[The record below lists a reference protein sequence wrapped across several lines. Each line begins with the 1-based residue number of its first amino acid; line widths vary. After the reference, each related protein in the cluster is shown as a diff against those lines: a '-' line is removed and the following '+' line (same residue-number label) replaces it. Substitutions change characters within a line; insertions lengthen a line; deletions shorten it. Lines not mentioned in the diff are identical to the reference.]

1 MGWNIKMPDAEYF
14 TLQHPG
20 LDGLV
25 REITDQ
31 KAVAIDTETDGLVL
45 HKCRPYYW
53 SICWTNERG
62 RERRITL
69 PADTLGAFKYA
80 FNDYE
85 KKWVFANAKFDMHM
99 LANLDI
105 HPKGQLVDVQVMHA
119 LLFEEQPHGLKEIA
133 RTLLGWKW
141 TDFTDTFGS
150 MRAGI
155 CVCGGTKQ
163 SHMNQ
168 AGICKKTG
176 CSNFQQVGPL
186 DLLRR
191 AEATNMNL
199 LIDYAANDAYGT
211 WKIFKQL
218 DIDLGKE
225 ETWSLYAK
233 SWPFITTM
241 RDYYYK
247 TEMPFT
253 RVLYACERNGLRV
266 NKAYL
271 EKISPG
277 ILKDMA
283 ELRSEI
289 NKITGRMMKTNG
301 PQLAEYFIDEC
312 GLKPLKLTK
321 GGKDGVKK
329 PSIDEKF
336 LQHVADYYAN
346 EPHGEVA
353 RLLGEHNK
361 IEKQYSTYIE
371 KMPGRLDY
379 RDRVHPRLN
388 QDVARTGRLSS
399 SDPNLQNVTGGE
411 KDLYKLRNSFI
422 ARDGYKLICAD
433 YSQLEMRLL
442 AAASQEPAMMEIFH
456 KNWDIHMGNV
466 SIVYGIPYDDMVEAK
481 KIDKLV
487 SKGDLPESAM
497 TDYVKRC
504 LALRGSIKQIGFG
517 LNYGMKEK
525 AMAARIGCTV
535 EEAVA
540 TIEKYMDK
548 YPAVRA
554 FFASAAED
562 ARRTGYAFTLMG
574 RRRYLPDITN
584 RDDYTRFRAE
594 RQASNMPI
602 QGCLPASTRILTR
615 AGYIPIGE
623 ANKEGWVWTGST
635 WGRYTKLDRG
645 KCELAELHLANGQ
658 VLRCDTRHK
667 VLVLE
672 DGEYRF
678 KSYSSLAG
686 GDLVCLSLAQPL
698 DFGPSGRV
706 KDWYWAGFCIG
717 NGSTDKR
724 TGRTTVSIHIGD
736 RKGRYKRDDKTAEL
750 EAYLQGK
757 NLSYRVEKSPSG
769 KLMNTVFVTG
779 FQKILRGLGYPLSA
793 NGPDKIVPKKLWYLG
808 LACRKAF
815 ITGLLDADGSVGVD
829 GSTTPNLHMSSQQ
842 LLREVQLIL
851 RTTGVESKLRQT
863 GERSWRLDLN
873 GAQAATQLS
882 YGSPRKTEHV
892 PDMPCSKFILDV
904 IASDWNQPKTASHKA
919 IKGRVKEGGQTSV
932 YTANKMIGAP
942 AQHRELYAVY
952 ALTGKVAL
960 GVEETTYTLSV
971 DNPQHRFDSEGVIS
985 KNTAAEVCK
994 MAMINIYEDVEL
1006 RDKYGYEMCLQVHDE
1021 IVGECPEETVDIV
1034 LPRIREWMEHPFPSD
1049 IGVPLTAEIGAG
1061 PSWGTAKK

>member
-1 MGWNIKMPDAEYF
+1 MGWNIEMPDAEYF

-25 REITDQ
+25 REVADQ
-31 KAVAIDTETDGLVL
+31 KAIAIDTETDGLIL

-53 SICWTNERG
+53 SICWGDKG

-69 PADTLGAFKYA
+69 PADTLGAFKRS
-80 FNDYE
+80 FDDYE

-105 HPKGQLVDVQVMHA
+105 HPKGLLVDVQVMHA

-155 CVCGGTKQ
+155 CVCGGSKA
-163 SHMNQ
+163 SHFNQ
-168 AGICKKTG
+168 AGVCKKTG
-176 CSNFQQVGPL
+176 CNTFRQVGPL

-211 WKIFKQL
+211 WHIFKQL
-218 DIDLGKE
+218 HHDLGQE
-225 ETWSLYAK
+225 STWSLYDK
-233 SWPFITTM
+233 TWPYIDNM

-253 RVLYACERNGLRV
+253 RVLYTCERNGLRV
-266 NKAYL
+266 NKEYL

-277 ILKDMA
+277 ILKDLA
-283 ELRSEI
+283 SLRSDI
-289 NKITGRMMKTNG
+289 NKLTGKMMKTNG

-312 GLKPLKLTK
+312 GLRPLKLTK

-336 LQHVADYYAN
+336 LQHVADNYAT
-346 EPHGEVA
+346 ETFGEVA
-353 RLLGEHNK
+353 RLLTEHNK

-371 KMPGRLDY
+371 KMPGRLDA

-399 SDPNLQNVTGGE
+399 SEPNLQNVTGGE

-422 ARDGYKLICAD
+422 PQDGYQLICAD

-466 SIVYGIPYDDMVEAK
+466 SIVYGIPYEDMVEAK
-481 KIDKLV
+481 KIDKAV
-487 SKGDLPESAM
+487 SKKDLPESAL

-504 LALRGSIKQIGFG
+504 LSLRGSIKQIGFG

-540 TIEKYMDK
+540 TIEKYMET

-554 FFASAAED
+554 FFASAADD

-602 QGCLPASTRILTR
+602 QG
-615 AGYIPIGE
+615 
-623 ANKEGWVWTGST
+623 
-635 WGRYTKLDRG
+635 
-645 KCELAELHLANGQ
+645 
-658 VLRCDTRHK
+658 
-667 VLVLE
+667 
-672 DGEYRF
+672 
-678 KSYSSLAG
+678 
-686 GDLVCLSLAQPL
+686 
-698 DFGPSGRV
+698 
-706 KDWYWAGFCIG
+706 
-717 NGSTDKR
+717 
-724 TGRTTVSIHIGD
+724 
-736 RKGRYKRDDKTAEL
+736 
-750 EAYLQGK
+750 
-757 NLSYRVEKSPSG
+757 
-769 KLMNTVFVTG
+769 
-779 FQKILRGLGYPLSA
+779 
-793 NGPDKIVPKKLWYLG
+793 
-808 LACRKAF
+808 
-815 ITGLLDADGSVGVD
+815 
-829 GSTTPNLHMSSQQ
+829 
-842 LLREVQLIL
+842 
-851 RTTGVESKLRQT
+851 
-863 GERSWRLDLN
+863 
-873 GAQAATQLS
+873 
-882 YGSPRKTEHV
+882 
-892 PDMPCSKFILDV
+892 
-904 IASDWNQPKTASHKA
+904 
-919 IKGRVKEGGQTSV
+919 
-932 YTANKMIGAP
+932 
-942 AQHRELYAVY
+942 
-952 ALTGKVAL
+952 
-960 GVEETTYTLSV
+960 
-971 DNPQHRFDSEGVIS
+971 
-985 KNTAAEVCK
+985 TAAEVCK
-994 MAMINIYEDVEL
+994 MAMINIHEDYEL
-1006 RDKYGYEMCLQVHDE
+1006 RDKYGYMMCLQVHDE
-1021 IVGECPEETVDIV
+1021 IVGECPDETVEICKDRV
-1034 LPRIREWMEHPFPSD
+1034 REWMEHPFPTD
-1049 IGVPLTAEIGAG
+1049 IGVPLTAEIGSG